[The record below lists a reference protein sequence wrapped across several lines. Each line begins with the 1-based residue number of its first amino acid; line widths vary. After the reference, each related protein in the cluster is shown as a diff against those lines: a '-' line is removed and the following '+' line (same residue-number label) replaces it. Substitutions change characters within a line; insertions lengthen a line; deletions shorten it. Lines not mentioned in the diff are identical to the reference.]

1 MSAGELQERT
11 VSTGAI
17 DLHVAM
23 VEQSDSPTL
32 VLLHGL
38 YDRCEV
44 WNSLIDQLGDN
55 FSVVAPDLRGHARS
69 DHPESG
75 YELDD
80 YAADVVGML
89 DALGISRAIVAGHS
103 LGALIGLVA
112 AADHADRVSHLSM
125 IDPPLRQGEQGRQ
138 LLEILLDARQGG
150 LEETYQLISELYAF
164 SGTEQDWRRQTE
176 WLRATSEAA
185 FQGMI
190 AMSDDAAFDR
200 YLSLIERVTCPTL
213 LLQADPMS
221 GGVLSDDDA
230 AEATRRQPL
239 MRHVR
244 VPDTG
249 HSVHQDAPSLTA
261 REILSLTGQE

>member
-1 MSAGELQERT
+1 MSAGQLKERT
-11 VSTGAI
+11 VSTGSI
-17 DLHVAM
+17 DLYVAM

-38 YDRCEV
+38 YDRWEV
-44 WNSLIDQLGDN
+44 WSPLIDQLGDT
-55 FSVVAPDLRGHARS
+55 FSVIAPDLRGHARS
-69 DHPESG
+69 DHPDSG
-75 YELDD
+75 YELAD

-89 DALGISRAIVAGHS
+89 DTLGITQAIVAGHS

-112 AADHADRVSHLSM
+112 AADHADRVSHLVM

-138 LLEILLDARQGG
+138 LLEILLEARQG
-150 LEETYQLISELYAF
+150 EPDETYQLISELYAF
-164 SGTEQDWRRQTE
+164 SGTEQDWRRQTD

-185 FQGMI
+185 LQGMI
-190 AMSDDAAFDR
+190 AMSDDAAFER
-200 YLSLIERVTCPTL
+200 YLSLIERVTCPVL

-221 GGVLSDDDA
+221 GGVVSDADV
-230 AEATRRQPL
+230 AEAQRRQPL
-239 MRHVR
+239 MRQVR